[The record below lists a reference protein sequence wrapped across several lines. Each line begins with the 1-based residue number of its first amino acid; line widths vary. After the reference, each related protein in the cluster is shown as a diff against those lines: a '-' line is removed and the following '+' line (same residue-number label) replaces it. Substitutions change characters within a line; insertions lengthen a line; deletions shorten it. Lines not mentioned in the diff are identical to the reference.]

1 MQANTVSAG
10 SYTFTATPFN
20 RPFGNS
26 FKTLLALVSP
36 MQANEIECV
45 VECTKDS
52 KEPGRT
58 YYCIYTTAGTLV
70 SCNTLN

>member
-10 SYTFTATPFN
+10 PYTFTATNKN
-20 RPFGNS
+20 RPFGNN
-26 FKTLLALVSP
+26 FVVLKALVSAFVP
-36 MQANEIECV
+36 SEIEAV
-45 VECTKDS
+45 VKCTANS

-58 YYCIYTTAGTLV
+58 YYCIFSTTGTLL

>member
-1 MQANTVSAG
+1 MKNTVTVSPY
-10 SYTFTATPFN
+10 SFTVTPFN
-20 RPFGNS
+20 RPFGNN
-26 FKTLLALVSP
+26 FKTLLALVST
-36 MQANEIECV
+36 MQANEIEAV

-58 YYCIYTTAGTLV
+58 YYCIFNTTGTLL

>member
-10 SYTFTATPFN
+10 PYNFTVTNKN
-20 RPFGNS
+20 RPFGNN
-26 FKTLLALVSP
+26 FVVQKAVVST

-45 VECTKDS
+45 VKCTTNS

-58 YYCIYTTAGTLV
+58 YYCIYSTSGTLL